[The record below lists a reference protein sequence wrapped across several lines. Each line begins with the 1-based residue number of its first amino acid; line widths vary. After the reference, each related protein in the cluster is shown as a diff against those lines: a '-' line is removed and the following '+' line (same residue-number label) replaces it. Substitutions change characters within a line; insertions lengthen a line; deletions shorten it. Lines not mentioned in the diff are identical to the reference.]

1 MSEEEKRVLETFR
14 IIIADSTE
22 VEKEKLLS
30 YGEGYVAGKRASSI
44 KSMEPVKEVTQCVS

>member
-30 YGEGYVAGKRASSI
+30 YGAMSFS
-44 KSMEPVKEVTQCVS
+44 